1 MRIGYARVSTSDQS
15 LLLQLDS
22 LRKFGCEHI
31 YKDHG
36 VSALANHRPVLDRVL
51 RELSPGDTLVIW
63 RLDRLGRSLLDL
75 LDTTAALQ
83 SRNIGLHS
91 LSENID
97 TASASGRLILHVMAA
112 VAEFERSLLI
122 ERTCAGMK
130 AARARGAKF
139 GRPRVLDGGGLHEAI
154 KQIQTGL
161 SVPDIAEQFGIG
173 RSTLYRYLRETNEFD
188 ENECQQNILHD

>member
-1 MRIGYARVSTSDQS
+1 
-15 LLLQLDS
+15 
-22 LRKFGCEHI
+22 
-31 YKDHG
+31 
-36 VSALANHRPVLDRVL
+36 
-51 RELSPGDTLVIW
+51 
-63 RLDRLGRSLLDL
+63 
-75 LDTTAALQ
+75 
-83 SRNIGLHS
+83 
-91 LSENID
+91 
-97 TASASGRLILHVMAA
+97 MAA